1 VRRAIMM
8 LIMLESVFM
17 CFVILLVCVVG
28 IRNGAG
34 KFVAFYEKDVQK
46 RVVELGY
53 TTEKAIKKS
62 TIIAGLA
69 LYLPMLIAVPL
80 MVYYINGAR
89 GYWEIFGQITAVYII
104 SCVFDRIF
112 IDWYWVGKTK
122 AWLIEGTEDLMP
134 YIPLKTQL
142 VKWTATLVIHPILAA
157 IIAWI
162 MTF

>member
-1 VRRAIMM
+1 MM

-104 SCVFDRIF
+104 SCVFFRIF

>member
-1 VRRAIMM
+1 M

-17 CFVILLVCVVG
+17 CFIILLVCVVG

-62 TIIAGLA
+62 TIISALA
-69 LYLPMLIAVPL
+69 LYLPTLVVVPL

-89 GYWEIFGQITAVYII
+89 GYWEIFGKITAVYIM
-104 SCVFDRIF
+104 SCLFDRIF

-142 VKWTATLVIHPILAA
+142 VKWIATLVIHPILAA
-157 IIAWI
+157 MIAWI

>member
-1 VRRAIMM
+1 M

-134 YIPLKTQL
+134 YIPLKIQL
-142 VKWTATLVIHPILAA
+142 VKWIATLVIHPILAA

>member
-1 VRRAIMM
+1 MM

>member
-1 VRRAIMM
+1 M

-17 CFVILLVCVVG
+17 CFIILLVCVVG

-46 RVVELGY
+46 RVIELGY
-53 TTEKAIKKS
+53 MTEKAIKKS
-62 TIIAGLA
+62 TIISALA
-69 LYLPMLIAVPL
+69 LYLPTLVVVPL

-104 SCVFDRIF
+104 SCLFDRIF

-142 VKWTATLVIHPILAA
+142 VKWVATLVIHPILAA
-157 IIAWI
+157 MIAWI

>member
-1 VRRAIMM
+1 MM

-46 RVVELGY
+46 RVIELGY

-62 TIIAGLA
+62 TAISALA
-69 LYLPMLIAVPL
+69 LYLPMLVAVPL

-89 GYWEIFGQITAVYII
+89 GYWEIFGQITAVYVI
-104 SCVFDRIF
+104 SCLFDRIF

-142 VKWTATLVIHPILAA
+142 VKWIATLVIHPTLAA
-157 IIAWI
+157 MIAWI

>member
-1 VRRAIMM
+1 M

-17 CFVILLVCVVG
+17 CFIILLVCVVG

-62 TIIAGLA
+62 TIISALA
-69 LYLPMLIAVPL
+69 LYLPMLVAVPL

-89 GYWEIFGQITAVYII
+89 GYWEIFGQITAVYIM
-104 SCVFDRIF
+104 SCLFDRIF

-134 YIPLKTQL
+134 YIPLRTQL
-142 VKWTATLVIHPILAA
+142 VKWVVTLVIHPILAA
-157 IIAWI
+157 MIAWI

>member
-1 VRRAIMM
+1 MM

-69 LYLPMLIAVPL
+69 LYLPCLL
-80 MVYYINGAR
+80 Y
-89 GYWEIFGQITAVYII
+89 T
-104 SCVFDRIF
+104 SD
-112 IDWYWVGKTK
+112 
-122 AWLIEGTEDLMP
+122 
-134 YIPLKTQL
+134 
-142 VKWTATLVIHPILAA
+142 AA
-157 IIAWI
+157 DE
-162 MTF
+162 

>member
-1 VRRAIMM
+1 M

-34 KFVAFYEKDVQK
+34 KFVAFYEEDVQK

-142 VKWTATLVIHPILAA
+142 VKWIATLVIHPILAA

>member
-1 VRRAIMM
+1 M
-8 LIMLESVFM
+8 LIILESVFM

-46 RVVELGY
+46 RVIELGY

-62 TIIAGLA
+62 TIISGLA
-69 LYLPMLIAVPL
+69 LYLPMLVAVPL

-104 SCVFDRIF
+104 SCLFDRIF

-134 YIPLKTQL
+134 YIPLKTQI

-157 IIAWI
+157 MIAWI

>member
-1 VRRAIMM
+1 M
-8 LIMLESVFM
+8 LV
-17 CFVILLVCVVG
+17 
-28 IRNGAG
+28 
-34 KFVAFYEKDVQK
+34 
-46 RVVELGY
+46 
-53 TTEKAIKKS
+53 
-62 TIIAGLA
+62 
-69 LYLPMLIAVPL
+69 AVPL

-104 SCVFDRIF
+104 SCLFDRIF

-142 VKWTATLVIHPILAA
+142 VKWAATLVIHPILAA
-157 IIAWI
+157 MIAWI

>member
-1 VRRAIMM
+1 M

-62 TIIAGLA
+62 TIISALA
-69 LYLPMLIAVPL
+69 LYLPMLVAVPL

-104 SCVFDRIF
+104 SCLFDRFF

-142 VKWTATLVIHPILAA
+142 VKWIATLVIHPILAA
-157 IIAWI
+157 MIAWI